1 MEATSAAH
9 VHAMNVWD
17 WTWRATEALPY
28 KELHNSR
35 QLNNIY
41 ETVS

>member
-9 VHAMNVWD
+9 VHAMNVRD
-17 WTWRATEALPY
+17 WTWQATEALPH
-28 KELHNSR
+28 KELHNFR
-35 QLNNIY
+35 QSNNIY